1 MRKVATCIIIS
12 ILVLC
17 LLSCSKYSGK
27 YQEVQPMLN
36 YICDNSQ
43 LEISK
48 IDVLW
53 REDDELINYSADVS
67 FVIEVSYSDSRI
79 PIEYIDELRII
90 ANDYLS
96 KNKDFFLNDGY
107 SMYFVVK
114 NPYRDYG
121 DWTYAAFANFEY
133 KNEENQFDGLYFFD
147 CLIYE
152 EDFDYIASL
161 KDIVQIKIRPTEHVG
176 NYEYVEGV
184 MTSLQSNNTIQSIVL
199 PEQYGD
205 FEKEFPN
212 NIKVEYYN

>member
-12 ILVLC
+12 IFVLC

-79 PIEYIDELRII
+79 PIEYIDELRIL

-107 SMYFVVK
+107 TIYFVVK

-152 EDFDYIASL
+152 EDFTYLKDM
-161 KDIVQIKIRPTEHVG
+161 KDIVQIKVRPTERVE
-176 NYEYVEGV
+176 NVEYVEGLI
-184 MTSLQSNNTIQSIVL
+184 SSIQNNNEIQSVVL
-199 PEQYGD
+199 PEQY
-205 FEKEFPN
+205 EEYENEFSDS
-212 NIKVEYYN
+212 IEVIFYK